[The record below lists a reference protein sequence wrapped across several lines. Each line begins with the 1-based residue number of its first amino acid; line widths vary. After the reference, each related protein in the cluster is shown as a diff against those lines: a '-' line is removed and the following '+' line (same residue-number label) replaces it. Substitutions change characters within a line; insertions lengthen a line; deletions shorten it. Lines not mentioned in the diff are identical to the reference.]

1 LGLSM
6 LIKFVIF
13 IVVSILLFLFTLSR
27 SHRHRYY
34 RFFAF
39 ESLLVIVLLNTDTWF
54 INPFSL
60 IQIISWIFLA
70 GSLFLAIHG
79 FRLLRIAGSPKGDIE
94 DTTELVTI
102 GAYGYI
108 RHPLYC
114 SLFLGGVGA
123 FLKKPSYPG
132 FFFLIILMVFLYAT
146 ARVEEIDNLKRFGSA
161 YRSYMERTR
170 MFIPFLV

>member
-1 LGLSM
+1 M

-13 IVVSILLFLFTLSR
+13 IIVSILLFLFTLSR
-27 SHRHRYY
+27 SHSHRYY

-39 ESLLVIVLLNTDTWF
+39 ESFLVIVLLNTDTWF
-54 INPFSL
+54 SDPFSL
-60 IQIISWIFLA
+60 IHIISWIFLT

-79 FRLLRIAGSPKGDIE
+79 FWLLRIAGSPKGDIE
-94 DTTELVTI
+94 DTTKLVTI
-102 GAYGYI
+102 GAYSYI

-114 SLFLGGVGA
+114 SIFLGGVGA
-123 FLKKPSYPG
+123 FLKKPSFPG
-132 FFFLIILMVFLYAT
+132 LLFMIILMIFVYAT
-146 ARVEEIDNLKRFGSA
+146 ARVEEIANLKRFGSA

>member
-1 LGLSM
+1 M

-13 IVVSILLFLFTLSR
+13 IFVSILLFIFTQSR
-27 SHRHRYY
+27 THSHRYY

-54 INPFSL
+54 RDPFSL

-79 FRLLRIAGSPKGDIE
+79 FWLLRIAGSPKGDIE
-94 DTTELVTI
+94 DTTELVTS

-114 SLFLGGVGA
+114 SLILGGVGA

-132 FFFLIILMVFLYAT
+132 FLFLIILMIFLYTT

-170 MFIPFLV
+170 MFIPFLI